1 MLSFRPE
8 PGPEVIYLRH
18 IERARPY
25 LPPGEEDRVY
35 PPPQFIIPLRDA
47 IQYEGGKVHFE
58 ARIEPVGDPTM
69 CVEWFLNG
77 KPLAASK
84 YILIIFVFFFKSK
97 ITDARSE

>member
-1 MLSFRPE
+1 MYLYRPA

-18 IERARPY
+18 VEPSRAHPR
-25 LPPGEEDRVY
+25 PGEEDRVY
-35 PPPQFIIPLRDA
+35 PPPQFIIPLRDVV
-47 IQYEGGKVHFE
+47 QVEGGKVHFE

-84 YILIIFVFFFKSK
+84 NVTF
-97 ITDARSE
+97 